1 MNNSNLPLYANLKEV
16 LITKIANGELKSGD
30 RLPSHHTLCEQFSV
44 SYMTMRR
51 AISELTHEGVLVAI
65 QGKGIFVAE
74 NKQVVELSG
83 IQSFTED
90 MRRRGLVAS
99 AKLIESNIIY
109 ASTVMVQVLGV
120 KVGEPLV
127 NIRRLRLAND
137 QPIAIQSVFIPQMFC
152 PDILNCDFN
161 QVSLYK
167 LFTDMYHLSITS
179 SKGTV
184 GAVLAS
190 AEDAEW
196 LQIKLPAPL
205 LVTERITYLADGSP
219 LEYARSLY
227 CADRY
232 QIPLNDQ
239 ALQQ

>member
-1 MNNSNLPLYANLKEV
+1 MNNSTLPLYANLKET
-16 LITKIANGELKSGD
+16 LINEIANGELKPGD
-30 RLPSHHTLCEQFSV
+30 QLPSHHTLCEQFNV

-51 AISELTHEGVLVAI
+51 AISELTQEGMLIAI

-83 IQSFTED
+83 LQSFTED

-99 AKLIESNIIY
+99 AKLIESNIVF

-137 QPIAIQSVFIPQMFC
+137 QPIAIQSVFVPQIFC
-152 PDILNCDFN
+152 PGILNYDFN

-167 LFTDMYHLSITS
+167 LFTDVYHLSITS

-190 AEDAEW
+190 EEEANL

-205 LVTERITYLADGSP
+205 LVTERITYLADGSA

-232 QIPLNDQ
+232 QLPLND
-239 ALQQ
+239 